1 MKGIKKFAVLA
12 ACMLL
17 CMMFFTA
24 CGTSEYEGTW
34 EATKAS
40 ATVGGEVKEMDA
52 ADIYENFT
60 LTLKSGGKATVNL
73 NGTDSEGTWKEVSNG
88 VELDGEMTLTK
99 EGSSLVVEQ
108 DGTKVYFEKQ

>member
-1 MKGIKKFAVLA
+1 MKGIKKFAVLT

-24 CGTSEYEGTW
+24 CGSSEYVGTW

-40 ATVGGEVKEMDA
+40 ATIGGEVKEMDA
-52 ADIYENFT
+52 SDIYQNFT
-60 LTLKSGGKATVNL
+60 MVLKSGGKATVNL
-73 NGTDSEGTWKEVSNG
+73 NGKESEGRWKEVDNG
-88 VELDGEMTLTK
+88 IELDGEMTLTK

-108 DGTKVYFEKQ
+108 DGTKIYFEKQ